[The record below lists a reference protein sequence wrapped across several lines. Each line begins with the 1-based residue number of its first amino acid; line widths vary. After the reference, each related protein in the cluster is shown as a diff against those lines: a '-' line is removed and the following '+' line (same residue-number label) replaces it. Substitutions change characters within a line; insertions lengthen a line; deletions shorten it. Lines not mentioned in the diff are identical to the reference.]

1 MPDPNENEI
10 EFKTGAGDEDDDGD
24 IGDVSLSLTQPPPGA
39 DVGDEDEPEPKAAA
53 EAQPGEDGEEDEPS
67 EDNDILGRVAN
78 ALGFQGRQPQEAD
91 GTVELRRQVDELRA
105 RWQEQH
111 DILNQALRPQEPGA
125 PKQPGPLDLLQSP
138 QMARI
143 VREAL
148 ESDDPEALNKVLFSF
163 ADRVSK
169 VRAKEEVE
177 GVRTELAELKS
188 ERDMTQDVA
197 HRKLQMGTAIA
208 VLRSRGGTAT
218 QLANDLL
225 QHGTNSYLWRAWSRI
240 PNSTSDGKV
249 LAMLG
254 IGLAHMFDEA
264 DAMQRG
270 DTSAPGLPAAAGGG
284 QRPARPAARPVAP
297 AARSFDGGTGTRPGA
312 TRREPSQPTT
322 QPTNEDLAE
331 NVAKALRGAHRRRGS
346 SLLDAM

>member
-10 EFKTGAGDEDDDGD
+10 DFGFKPGAGDEDDDGD

-39 DVGDEDEPEPKAAA
+39 DVGDEDEPKPQAAA
-53 EAQPGEDGEEDEPS
+53 EATSDEGAETDEDV
-67 EDNDILGRVAN
+67 LGRVAN

-91 GTVELRRQVDELRA
+91 GTIELKRQVDELRA

-111 DILNQALRPQEPGA
+111 DILNRALRPQETGE
-125 PKQPGPLDLLQSP
+125 PKQPGPLDLMQSP

-143 VREAL
+143 IREAL
-148 ESDDPEALNKVLFSF
+148 ESDDPEALNKVLFTF

-177 GVRTELAELKS
+177 GVRTELAELKT
-188 ERDMTQDVA
+188 ERDTAQDVA

-225 QHGTNSYLWRAWSRI
+225 QQGTNSYLWRAWSRI

-270 DTSAPGLPAAAGGG
+270 DTSAPGLPAAAGS
-284 QRPARPAARPVAP
+284 RPAAQPVAR
-297 AARSFDGGTGTRPGA
+297 AARTFDGGTGTRPGA